1 MNSKKSKLLENLP
14 EGNMLS
20 GLILIFCTVLSL
32 IFANS
37 IYGQNYLDF
46 WAFEIVGKSLLHL
59 INDGL
64 MTVFFLVVGLE
75 IKKELQIGE
84 LSNFKKAFLP
94 FICALGGMIAPALIY
109 ATLNFGTNNIS
120 GWGIPTA
127 TDIAFSIGILAI
139 LGSRIPHGLKVF
151 LTALAIIDDLGAVV
165 VIALFYSQEVSFTYL
180 SFAIGLTLL
189 LWLLLRFA
197 NFYNTVLWIIAGCGI
212 WYFLHHSGIHSTI
225 AGVLLA
231 TVIPV
236 KYKRKQPLE
245 KIAEWLHKPVNYF
258 VIPLFAIANTA
269 IMINGDVVS
278 AITSFISVGIIL
290 GLFIG
295 KPLGIMLFAFVS
307 TKIGLAELPKQV
319 DWKLLLGAA
328 ILAGIGFT
336 MSMFVSF
343 LAFQDAYRQ
352 DISKIAIL
360 IGSLL
365 ASVTGLIYLN
375 LILKNRDKKAQN
387 TEGVAERDFDIK
399 K

>member
-1 MNSKKSKLLENLP
+1 MNKRKPSVFQNLP
-14 EGNMLS
+14 EGTSFS
-20 GLILIFCTVLSL
+20 GLLLIFCTTISL
-32 IFANS
+32 IFANQ
-37 IYGQNYLDF
+37 IFKQAYLDF
-46 WAFEIVGKSLLHL
+46 WNYELCGKSLLHL

-94 FICALGGMIAPALIY
+94 LICALGGMIAPAAIY
-109 ATLNFGTNNIS
+109 LALNFGTKDIS

-165 VIALFYSQEVSFTYL
+165 VIALFYSHEISFIYL
-180 SFAIGLTLL
+180 SCAIGLTVL
-189 LWLLLRFA
+189 LWILLKFA
-197 NFYNTVLWIIAGCGI
+197 NYYNIIVWIIAGCGI

-231 TVIPV
+231 TVIPI
-236 KYKRKQPLE
+236 KYKNTQPLE

-258 VIPLFAIANTA
+258 IIPLFAIANTA
-269 IMINGDVVS
+269 IIINGDVIS
-278 AITSFISVGIIL
+278 AITSTISLGIIL
-290 GLFIG
+290 GLFVG
-295 KPLGIMLFAFVS
+295 KPLGIMFFAYVS
-307 TKIGLAELPKQV
+307 TKFGWAELPNQV
-319 DWKLLLGAA
+319 NWKLLLGAA

-352 DISKIAIL
+352 DVSKIAIL

-365 ASVTGLIYLN
+365 ASVVGLIYLN
-375 LILKNRDKKAQN
+375 LVLKNKDKKARN
-387 TEGVAERDFDIK
+387 TEGYK
-399 K
+399 

>member
-1 MNSKKSKLLENLP
+1 
-14 EGNMLS
+14 
-20 GLILIFCTVLSL
+20 LILCTILSL
-32 IFANS
+32 LFANIIFKQS
-37 IYGQNYLDF
+37 YIDF
-46 WAFEIVGKSLLHL
+46 WAFELGGKNLLHL

-84 LSNFKKAFLP
+84 LSNFKKALLP
-94 FICALGGMIAPALIY
+94 FVCALGGMVTPAVIY
-109 ATLNFGTNNIS
+109 VALNFGSKDIS

-165 VIALFYSQEVSFTYL
+165 VIALFYSQEISFFYL
-180 SFAIGLTLL
+180 SCAIGLTVL
-189 LWLLLRFA
+189 LWILLKFA
-197 NFYNTVLWIIAGCGI
+197 KFYNPILWIIAGCGI

-231 TVIPV
+231 TVIPIE
-236 KYKRKQPLE
+236 YKNTRPLE
-245 KIAEWLHKPVNYF
+245 RIAEWLHKPVNYF

-269 IMINGDVVS
+269 IMLNGDVLS
-278 AITSFISVGIIL
+278 AITSTLSLGIIF
-290 GLFIG
+290 GLFVG
-295 KPLGIMLFAFVS
+295 KPLGIMLFAYVS
-307 TKIGLAELPKQV
+307 SKSGWAELPNQV
-319 DWKLLLGAA
+319 DWKLLFGAS

-352 DISKIAIL
+352 DVSKIAIL
-360 IGSLL
+360 TGSLL
-365 ASVTGLIYLN
+365 AGVTGLIYLD
-375 LILKNRDKKAQN
+375 LALKNKAKKNQN
-387 TEGVAERDFDIK
+387 TEGV
-399 K
+399 